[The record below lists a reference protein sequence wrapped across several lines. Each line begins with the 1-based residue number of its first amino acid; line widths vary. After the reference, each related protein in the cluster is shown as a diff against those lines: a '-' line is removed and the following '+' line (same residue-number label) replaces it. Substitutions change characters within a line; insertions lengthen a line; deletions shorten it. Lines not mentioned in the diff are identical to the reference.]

1 MKTTQ
6 TFKKHKIV
14 ACCSCQENCV
24 KHKLGI
30 WSIFVPLYIFVLFHW
45 WGLSVFIYFFFLFL
59 HFFLSF
65 FFFLRWICKHFVK
78 MYILGMLF
86 FYAIGMLFNA
96 LFKLSLLYFFNWLD
110 VVAQQT
116 MFEVINTDWTHL
128 CVCGFF
134 FGFFFSPSCYL
145 TTLNNRTHSSQEAFR
160 CVL

>member
-1 MKTTQ
+1 M
-6 TFKKHKIV
+6 

-59 HFFLSF
+59 HFFFVL
-65 FFFLRWICKHFVK
+65 FFLRWICKHFVK

-86 FYAIGMLFNA
+86 FYAIGMLFKA
-96 LFKLSLLYFFNWLD
+96 LMFKLSLLYFFNWLD

-128 CVCGFF
+128 CVWGFF
-134 FGFFFSPSCYL
+134 WVFFPSCYL

>member
-1 MKTTQ
+1 MSGELRQTQVRNMKY
-6 TFKKHKIV
+6 FCSIV
-14 ACCSCQENCV
+14 HFCPVSLV
-24 KHKLGI
+24 GI
-30 WSIFVPLYIFVLFHW
+30 VSFH
-45 WGLSVFIYFFFLFL
+45 LLFFLFL
-59 HFFLSF
+59 HF

-96 LFKLSLLYFFNWLD
+96 LMFKLSLLYFFNWLD

-134 FGFFFSPSCYL
+134 LFFFFPLVISPHWIIGL
-145 TTLNNRTHSSQEAFR
+145 TAVRKLFVVHYSSY
-160 CVL
+160 

>member
-1 MKTTQ
+1 M
-6 TFKKHKIV
+6 

-45 WGLSVFIYFFFLFL
+45 WGLSVFIYFFFLFCTFL
-59 HFFLSF
+59 CPFFF

-78 MYILGMLF
+78 MYILGRLF

-96 LFKLSLLYFFNWLD
+96 LMFKLSLLYFFNWLD

-128 CVCGFF
+128 CVWVFF
-134 FGFFFSPSCYL
+134 FFFLLLSHH
-145 TTLNNRTHSSQEAFR
+145 TE
-160 CVL
+160 

>member
-1 MKTTQ
+1 MSGELRQTQVRNMKY
-6 TFKKHKIV
+6 FCSIV
-14 ACCSCQENCV
+14 HFCPVSLV
-24 KHKLGI
+24 GI
-30 WSIFVPLYIFVLFHW
+30 VSFHLLFFSFFALFFVL
-45 WGLSVFIYFFFLFL
+45 
-59 HFFLSF
+59 

-134 FGFFFSPSCYL
+134 FGFFFSPLVISPHWIIGL
-145 TTLNNRTHSSQEAFR
+145 TAVRKLFVVYYSSY
-160 CVL
+160 